1 MKGNNQE
8 LLVKMNKWKTY
19 KLGEIVDV
27 LGDGIHGTP
36 IYNEAG
42 DYYFINGNNLGE
54 GYIKIK
60 ENTLK
65 VDEKE
70 YLKHKK
76 NLTDRT
82 LLLSINGTLGNV
94 AKYRGEPC
102 ILGKSACYFNISESC
117 ERDFIYYI
125 MISPLF
131 RRDLENMAT
140 GTTIK
145 NVSLKALR
153 NYEISLPPLTEQKRI
168 ADILSAIDDKIEL
181 NRRINANLEQQA
193 QALYKSWFVDNKKD
207 DWEEGVASDY
217 YNITI
222 GKTPPRKE
230 TKWFSTSNKDHVW
243 ISISD
248 MGKHGMY
255 LGQSSEYLTQ
265 SAIEKFNI
273 VIVPDKT
280 VLLSFKLTIGR
291 VVISDGNVTTNEAI
305 AHFNTND
312 QNLLEYTYLSLKN
325 YEFAALGSTSSI
337 ATAVNSKT
345 IKSMRWIMPN
355 RDLINQFHEK
365 VGPLFNMI
373 KQNEKE
379 INNLST
385 LRDTLLPKLMSG
397 EIKV

>member
-36 IYNEAG
+36 IYNEVG

-76 NLTDRT
+76 NLTNRT

-102 ILGKSACYFNISESC
+102 ILGKSACYLNISESC

-153 NYEISLPPLTEQKRI
+153 NYEISLPPLAEQKRI

-193 QALYKSWFVDNKKD
+193 QALYKEWFVAVEKDN
-207 DWEEGVASDY
+207 WEEKRLGDIIELYDSQRRPLSGQQRANMDKIYPYYGAASLMDY
-217 YNITI
+217 VDNYLFDGIYLLLGEDGTVSDSEGFPMLQYVWGKFWVNNHAHILQGKNGYTTESLYILLKQTNVSSIITGAVQPKI
-222 GKTPPRKE
+222 SQANLKSIPIKLPP
-230 TKWFSTSNKDHVW
+230 
-243 ISISD
+243 
-248 MGKHGMY
+248 
-255 LGQSSEYLTQ
+255 
-265 SAIEKFNI
+265 IE
-273 VIVPDKT
+273 
-280 VLLSFKLTIGR
+280 LLS
-291 VVISDGNVTTNEAI
+291 
-305 AHFNTND
+305 
-312 QNLLEYTYLSLKN
+312 N
-325 YEFAALGSTSSI
+325 YNKIIKPLFEEIRNNSTQ
-337 ATAVNSKT
+337 
-345 IKSMRWIMPN
+345 
-355 RDLINQFHEK
+355 INQ
-365 VGPLFNMI
+365 
-373 KQNEKE
+373 
-379 INNLST
+379 LST

-397 EIKV
+397 EIKI

>member
-1 MKGNNQE
+1 MKFHIMSE
-8 LLVKMNKWKTY
+8 WKTY
-19 KLGEIVDV
+19 KLGDLIE
-27 LGDGIHGTP
+27 
-36 IYNEAG
+36 
-42 DYYFINGNNLGE
+42 
-54 GYIKIK
+54 
-60 ENTLK
+60 
-65 VDEKE
+65 
-70 YLKHKK
+70 
-76 NLTDRT
+76 
-82 LLLSINGTLGNV
+82 
-94 AKYRGEPC
+94 C
-102 ILGKSACYFNISESC
+102 IIDNRGKSAPISISNYQPIIEINALGQREVNYDVIRKYVSKETYDTWFRAGHPKIGDILFSTVGTIGLTSLMTQDLGCIAQNI
-117 ERDFIYYI
+117 I
-125 MISPLF
+125 
-131 RRDLENMAT
+131 
-140 GTTIK
+140 
-145 NVSLKALR
+145 ALR
-153 NYEISLPPLTEQKRI
+153 VNDKLLNNLYLYYFLNNKTTKINLNNLNIGGVQPSIKLPHLLNMPISLPPLAEQKRI

-217 YNITI
+217 FNITI

-337 ATAVNSKT
+337 ASAVNSKT

-373 KQNEKE
+373 RQNEKE
-379 INNLST
+379 INHLST

-397 EIKV
+397 EITV

>member
-36 IYNEAG
+36 IYNEVG

-76 NLTDRT
+76 NLTNRT

-102 ILGKSACYFNISESC
+102 ILGKSACYLNISESC

-153 NYEISLPPLTEQKRI
+153 NYEISLPPLAEQKRI
-168 ADILSAIDDKIEL
+168 ADILSTIDDKIEL
-181 NRRINANLEQQA
+181 NRRINTNLEQQA
-193 QALYKSWFVDNKKD
+193 QALYKSWFVDDKKD

-217 YNITI
+217 FNITI
-222 GKTPPRKE
+222 IC
-230 TKWFSTSNKDHVW
+230 F
-243 ISISD
+243 
-248 MGKHGMY
+248 
-255 LGQSSEYLTQ
+255 
-265 SAIEKFNI
+265 
-273 VIVPDKT
+273 
-280 VLLSFKLTIGR
+280 FK
-291 VVISDGNVTTNEAI
+291 
-305 AHFNTND
+305 
-312 QNLLEYTYLSLKN
+312 
-325 YEFAALGSTSSI
+325 
-337 ATAVNSKT
+337 
-345 IKSMRWIMPN
+345 
-355 RDLINQFHEK
+355 
-365 VGPLFNMI
+365 
-373 KQNEKE
+373 KQ
-379 INNLST
+379 
-385 LRDTLLPKLMSG
+385 
-397 EIKV
+397 VFY